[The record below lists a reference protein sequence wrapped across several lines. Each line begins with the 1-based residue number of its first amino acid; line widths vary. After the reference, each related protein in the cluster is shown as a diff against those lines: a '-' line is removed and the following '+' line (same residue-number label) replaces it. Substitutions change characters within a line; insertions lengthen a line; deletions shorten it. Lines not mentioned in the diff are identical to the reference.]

1 MITELGQT
9 VDEIK
14 NYPNMHSFAINYFDD
29 CQTQISFEIDDPNT
43 IWISTLYTTSRG
55 NPYPT
60 PSNKTECLGKGSARK
75 MMQIFCDLADKY
87 KVKLH
92 MNASPIGEKHM
103 SGKQLH
109 NFYSSF
115 VSILELVS
123 GRIKGRIFIVGFLI
137 LRFSFPYIAS
147 VSYRKNLRFD
157 YSSPTSLFNN

>member
-1 MITELGQT
+1 MKLLRETIRQIIRNHIVESIQVGSDGMIAELGQT

-60 PSNKTECLGKGSARK
+60 PSNKTECLGKGGARK

-115 VSILELVS
+115 GFI
-123 GRIKGRIFIVGFLI
+123 GNKG
-137 LRFSFPYIAS
+137 
-147 VSYRKNLRFD
+147 D
-157 YSSPTSLFNN
+157 YMAREPR

>member
-1 MITELGQT
+1 MKLLRETIRQIIRNIIVESIQVGSDGMIAELGQT

-60 PSNKTECLGKGSARK
+60 PSNKTECLGKGGARK

-109 NFYSSF
+109 HFYSSF
-115 VSILELVS
+115 
-123 GRIKGRIFIVGFLI
+123 GFIG
-137 LRFSFPYIAS
+137 
-147 VSYRKNLRFD
+147 NEGD
-157 YSSPTSLFNN
+157 YMQRDPSSQ